1 MKGNGTDSG
10 GRLPG
15 FKIHFLCGLGQ
26 LPSSLQASSVLIC
39 KMGCYSVA
47 HSPGPP
53 PLSQA
58 LLAGLVY
65 SRERSRQDGQSP
77 CDLAGQAGNTRQVNL
92 GPPGDEHT
100 HGGVRWL
107 GGLDQIIHTDGFAW
121 GSVQDA
127 VYLASEGTLVCRALC
142 WGPGTCDT
150 HSWACKMLGQGGWQ
164 SPPAHQQVRQKQH
177 LLVVGLLCL
186 PTPCPGRR
194 DAEPLPEPRDWAPGG
209 TLLGAGRCFCSSS
222 LLAQCCR
229 ERGPGS
235 HFTVVET
242 EAQRNDS
249 GIDAETTSA
258 GTWEAPFASLL
269 GPPQRAGGS

>member
-1 MKGNGTDSG
+1 
-10 GRLPG
+10 
-15 FKIHFLCGLGQ
+15 
-26 LPSSLQASSVLIC
+26 
-39 KMGCYSVA
+39 MGCYSVA

-92 GPPGDEHT
+92 GPPGNEHT

-150 HSWACKMLGQGGWQ
+150 HSWARKMLGQGGWQ

-209 TLLGAGRCFCSSS
+209 TLLGRDDVSVAAVSWPSVAGKEDLAPISQLWKLRPRGMIRELTQRPQVQGLGRRLSPPS
-222 LLAQCCR
+222 LDHPR
-229 ERGPGS
+229 EPGAVRDGQASPLRGKELFPTCL
-235 HFTVVET
+235 F
-242 EAQRNDS
+242 
-249 GIDAETTSA
+249 IA
-258 GTWEAPFASLL
+258 GLRIVGECGL
-269 GPPQRAGGS
+269 R